1 MGRFGNPEDLL
12 GAVLWLLSEDSQFV
26 TGIVLPIDGGFSAYS
41 GV

>member
-12 GAVLWLLSEDSQFV
+12 GTIFWLLSPASGFV
-26 TGIVLPIDGGFSAYS
+26 SGIVVPVDGGFSAFS